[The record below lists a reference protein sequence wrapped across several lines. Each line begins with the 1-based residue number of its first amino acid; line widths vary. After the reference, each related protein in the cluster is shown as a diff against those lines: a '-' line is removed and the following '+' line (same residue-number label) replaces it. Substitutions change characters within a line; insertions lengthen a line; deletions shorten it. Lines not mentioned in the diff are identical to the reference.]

1 MCTTSLKVLLT
12 ALFANVALGAVQVA
26 VVEVGH
32 PKGTLHSTTTADDAE
47 SNNVSLSQLASFW
60 NTVHGNSG
68 ASSSLSLG
76 TAGFPVVPDLFHR
89 PEGGLVLGLGQ
100 RRPHHEQLNLEGTV
114 ATLDI
119 SGLSTTQV
127 LKHVEPTP
135 FTMDEAHFFEESSS
149 NYLSTKLT
157 GFEVQDYCIHKAIAQ
172 LHEQAVR
179 ENQTYVIYV
188 VYDTD
193 DDDSSTRRRR
203 LQEEDGEGGEG
214 EGEDNHEGEEGG
226 EQEGGSQDQQQQEG
240 EGGEQANNKQYG
252 YGYGYGYYN
261 AYGEFVSKQQVLT
274 MRMCFEFDE
283 HKLFPS
289 SPSTHLSHTSSSIL
303 SLFLLTYMTFF
314 FVRSP
319 TTRPC
324 SRFNIPTLCSGRRLC
339 W

>member
-1 MCTTSLKVLLT
+1 MFTTSLKVLLT
-12 ALFANVALGAVQVA
+12 ALLANVALGAVQVA

-32 PKGTLHSTTTADDAE
+32 PKGTLHSTTTADDGSSAE
-47 SNNVSLSQLASFW
+47 HNNVSLSQLASFW

-68 ASSSLSLG
+68 SSSLSLG

-89 PEGGLVLGLGQ
+89 PEGGLVLGLG
-100 RRPHHEQLNLEGTV
+100 RRPHHELNLEGTV

-119 SGLSTTQV
+119 AGLSTTQV

-149 NYLSTKLT
+149 SNYLSSKLT

-193 DDDSSTRRRR
+193 DKDDNRRRR

-214 EGEDNHEGEEGG
+214 QEGEDNHEGEEGG
-226 EQEGGSQDQQQQEG
+226 EQEGGSQDQQQQEEGQG
-240 EGGEQANNKQYG
+240 EEQANNKQYG

-261 AYGEFVSKQQVLT
+261 AYGEFVSQK
-274 MRMCFEFDE
+274 
-283 HKLFPS
+283 
-289 SPSTHLSHTSSSIL
+289 
-303 SLFLLTYMTFF
+303 
-314 FVRSP
+314 
-319 TTRPC
+319 
-324 SRFNIPTLCSGRRLC
+324 
-339 W
+339 